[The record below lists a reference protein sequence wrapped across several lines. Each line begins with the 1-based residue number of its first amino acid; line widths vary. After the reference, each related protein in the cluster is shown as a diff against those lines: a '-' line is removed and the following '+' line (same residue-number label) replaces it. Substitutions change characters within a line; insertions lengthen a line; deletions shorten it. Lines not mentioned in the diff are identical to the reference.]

1 MTTET
6 TTDEALRIETR
17 HGETVVVDRDG
28 GVWWPSEAAI
38 ALSDD
43 LRVVCAT
50 RPMLGEW
57 RQ

>member
-6 TTDEALRIETR
+6 TTESLRIDTL
-17 HGETVVVDRDG
+17 HGETVVIDPDG

-38 ALSDD
+38 ALGED